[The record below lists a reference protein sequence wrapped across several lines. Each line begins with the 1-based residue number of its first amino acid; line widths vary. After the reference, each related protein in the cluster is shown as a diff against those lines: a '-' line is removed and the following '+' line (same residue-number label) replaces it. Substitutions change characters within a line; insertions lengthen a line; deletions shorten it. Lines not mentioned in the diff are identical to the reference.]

1 MAHTEEYDVIIV
13 GAGFAGGLQE
23 EILEA
28 GNGLGA
34 RVDSEMPIYQFSDP
48 EVWKDWTF
56 SEYYPGWKEIQAYFR
71 YVDEKFDVSRDVLYN
86 SRVAS
91 AHWNDSVNR
100 WTVTTED
107 GRVFRAQF
115 LSLCTGIGA
124 KQHIPEFKGLDTFEG
139 EIHHASR
146 WPEEYDFTGKRA
158 GVIGTGSTGV
168 QIIQEIAPVVAHLTV
183 SQRTPNLT
191 LPMRQRKISPEEQEQ
206 LKENLYPVFYNRRN
220 QTFSGLFYDLDP
232 TPIADTTPEERTLA
246 FEDHWE
252 KGGLRFWLGN
262 YKELFSNQAFN
273 DEVYSFWRMK
283 PSLEQR
289 YYEVYSQSNVTLVDV
304 SKAAIEEITP
314 NGLKTSD
321 GAEHKLDVL
330 VLATGFDMVTGGI
343 ASIDI
348 RGQDGIPIKE
358 KWADGV
364 QSYLGLAS
372 AMYPNRDLYPLLYA
386 RRSQTFAGFFY
397 DFKQTP
403 VADTTPEER
412 ALVLEDLWEKG
423 GLCFCLG
430 CYAELLSNREFNDE
444 VYAFWRKKVRE
455 RITDPTLQEKL
466 APMKPPHPFGIRR
479 PSLEQRYFEVFSQAN
494 VTLVDINEAAI
505 EEIIPKGLKTSD
517 GIEHEL
523 DVLVLATGFDMV
535 TGGITSIDIRGQ
547 DGISIKEKWVDGVQS
562 YFGLASATYPNMFWI
577 YGPQSPSS
585 FSNGPSSI
593 KNNRNL

>member
-13 GAGFAGGLQE
+13 GAGFAGIHQLLNIRKLGLRAK
-23 EILEA
+23 ILEA
-28 GNGLGA
+28 GDGLAGTWYWNRYPGA

-48 EVWKDWTF
+48 ELWKDWTF

-71 YVDEKFDVSRDVLYN
+71 YVDKKLDVSRDVLYN

-124 KQHIPEFKGLDTFEG
+124 KHHIPEFKGLDTFEG

-183 SQRTPNLT
+183 FQRTPNLT
-191 LPMRQRKISPEEQEQ
+191 LPMRQRKISPEEQDQ
-206 LKENLYPVFYNRRN
+206 LKEDLYPVFYNRRN

-273 DEVYSFWRMK
+273 DEVYSFRRMK
-283 PSLEQR
+283 VRERIPDPHLQEKLAPMQPPYPFGVKQPSLEQR

-304 SKAAIEEITP
+304 SKAEIEEITP

-372 AMYPNRDLYPLLYA
+372 AMYPN
-386 RRSQTFAGFFY
+386 
-397 DFKQTP
+397 
-403 VADTTPEER
+403 
-412 ALVLEDLWEKG
+412 
-423 GLCFCLG
+423 
-430 CYAELLSNREFNDE
+430 
-444 VYAFWRKKVRE
+444 
-455 RITDPTLQEKL
+455 
-466 APMKPPHPFGIRR
+466 
-479 PSLEQRYFEVFSQAN
+479 
-494 VTLVDINEAAI
+494 
-505 EEIIPKGLKTSD
+505 
-517 GIEHEL
+517 
-523 DVLVLATGFDMV
+523 
-535 TGGITSIDIRGQ
+535 
-547 DGISIKEKWVDGVQS
+547 
-562 YFGLASATYPNMFWI
+562 MFWI
-577 YGPQSPSS
+577 YGPQSPCS

-593 KNNRNL
+593 EFTSEWVTACLKYMKVNNISSIVPSLEAQHAYSELVDQGSDALWSKAKTSWYLGTNIYGKKEQMLQFSGGMPAYAKLCNDSAAKGYDGFTLKRSTS

>member
-1 MAHTEEYDVIIV
+1 MAWPELGIGTDIQARAFELILSFTEP
-13 GAGFAGGLQE
+13 ASS
-23 EILEA
+23 
-28 GNGLGA
+28 GA

-48 EVWKDWTF
+48 ELWRDWTF
-56 SEYYPGWKEIQAYFR
+56 TEYYPGWQEIQAYFR
-71 YVDEKFDVSRDVLYN
+71 YVDKKLDVSRDVLYN
-86 SRVAS
+86 SRVVS
-91 AHWNDSVNR
+91 AHWNDSVDR
-100 WTVTTED
+100 WTVTTKD
-107 GRVFRAQF
+107 GRIFRAQF
-115 LSLCTGIGA
+115 LSLCTGIGS
-124 KQHIPEFKGLDTFEG
+124 KYHVPDFKGLDTFKG
-139 EIHHASR
+139 QVHHTAR
-146 WPEEYDFTGKRA
+146 WPEKYDIKGKKV
-158 GVIGTGSTGV
+158 GVIGNGASGV
-168 QIIQEIAPVVAHLTV
+168 QVIQEIAPTVSHLTV
-183 SQRTPNLT
+183 FQRTPNMA
-191 LPMRQRKISPEEQEQ
+191 LPMKQRKI
-206 LKENLYPVFYNRRN
+206 N
-220 QTFSGLFYDLDP
+220 
-232 TPIADTTPEERTLA
+232 
-246 FEDHWE
+246 
-252 KGGLRFWLGN
+252 
-262 YKELFSNQAFN
+262 
-273 DEVYSFWRMK
+273 
-283 PSLEQR
+283 
-289 YYEVYSQSNVTLVDV
+289 
-304 SKAAIEEITP
+304 
-314 NGLKTSD
+314 
-321 GAEHKLDVL
+321 GAEE
-330 VLATGFDMVTGGI
+330 
-343 ASIDI
+343 
-348 RGQDGIPIKE
+348 E
-358 KWADGV
+358 KV
-364 QSYLGLAS
+364 K
-372 AMYPNRDLYPLLYA
+372 RDLYPLLYA

-523 DVLVLATGFDMV
+523 DVVVLATGFDMV

-562 YFGLASATYPNMFWI
+562 YLGLASATYPNMFWI

-593 KNNRNL
+593 ELISDWIIKCMKYMKENNISSIVPTDDAQRAYSDHVDRLGASSGLWFESKTSWYLGSNIEGKKVQLLNFAGGIPAYAKLCHDSAANGYDGFNLKRPLLVEHPSRIKFEVLFC